1 MRRHQIRASQMLE
14 NGKLLSKVWF
24 QFKAL
29 APAPGCVGA
38 AVPPTISHSRSYVSS
53 ALMGE
58 VIAVRKAVMI
68 AAASTV

>member
-29 APAPGCVGA
+29 APAPGCCLD
-38 AVPPTISHSRSYVSS
+38 PSDLSWSCS
-53 ALMGE
+53 LMGE

>member
-1 MRRHQIRASQMLE
+1 LRKQS
-14 NGKLLSKVWF
+14 LLRIGSCSSKVWF
-24 QFKAL
+24 RFKTL

-38 AVPPTISHSRSYVSS
+38 AVPPTIRDSRSSVSS

-68 AAASTV
+68 AAASNV